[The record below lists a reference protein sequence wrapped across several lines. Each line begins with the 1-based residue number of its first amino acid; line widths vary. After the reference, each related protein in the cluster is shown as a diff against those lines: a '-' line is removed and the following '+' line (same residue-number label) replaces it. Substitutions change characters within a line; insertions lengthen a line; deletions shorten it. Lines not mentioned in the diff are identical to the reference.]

1 MTHIAE
7 SAELYALGA
16 LSSEEQAQVEAHVRD
31 CADCRNALADA
42 EYVVATLSE
51 SVPLIESAVARKPR
65 VGIPRFALGALAGLA
80 AALLVM
86 LPGLLS
92 YTRVAHQNDLV
103 LSSVVQ
109 SHFNHVPLVPV
120 RAGAPVGK
128 VLYARSGGWLYV
140 IVHDPPPGAAVRL
153 EYHNGAVVSAGSLS
167 STGENAT
174 LFVPYPRPL
183 PVDVV
188 LTEGGQPIA
197 RAAVVFS
204 K

>member
-16 LSSEEQAQVEAHVRD
+16 LSGEEQAQVEAHVRD
-31 CADCRNALADA
+31 CADCRAALADA
-42 EYVVATLSE
+42 EYVVATLAE
-51 SVPLIESAVARKPR
+51 SVPLVEPAAVRKPR
-65 VGIPRFALGALAGLA
+65 VQIPRFALGALAGAA
-80 AALLVM
+80 AALVVM

-92 YTRVAHQNDLV
+92 YTRIAHQNDLV

-109 SHFNHVPLVPV
+109 SHFNHVPLTPIS
-120 RAGAPVGK
+120 AGAPAGK
-128 VLYARSGGWLYV
+128 VLYARTGGWLYV
-140 IVHDPPPGAAVRL
+140 IVHDPSPGASVRL
-153 EYHNGAVVSAGSLS
+153 QYRNGTAQVAGNLT

-188 LTEGGQPIA
+188 LMKNGRAIA
-197 RAAVVFS
+197 RATVVFS